1 MKKRYALAVACLC
14 VAGVQRASALEQS
27 DGIYQIGNALD
38 LIDFAGVVNG
48 GLSSAQA
55 VITADIDLSGSSF
68 TPIGNTLMPFRGV
81 LDGQGHTITN
91 YHYESAAESEGF
103 IGSLYGG
110 TVENLTIEGTLVAK
124 NGKTGFVGV
133 ADAGAVVRNIVS
145 RLNVDCQN
153 TGHCGGVV
161 GSLLQAHIDRCTY
174 AGVFEIQA
182 DIKGDSDGGV
192 AGYTNLGHIT
202 NSLFTGT
209 IKANGSNN
217 LGGILGY
224 VNNASF
230 QGLANNLSTG
240 SFEVAEPS
248 ATTAAVLGHANTNTP
263 KGVLTNNYYRE
274 GCGLESGMKG
284 AQAVPTASV
293 TDEQLASGEVAYSL
307 NKGNDAP
314 VWMQDLGTDPQP
326 TLQGDKVVYANGSLN
341 CDGTPKG
348 DLTYSN
354 TNEGLTQDAHQFD
367 QELGVCAVCGQ
378 FEQDADGYVLVRS
391 GKALRLVAE
400 RVNGGQTEMNLRFT
414 ADLDLSGEAW
424 TPIGNDS
431 QIFRG
436 NVDGQ
441 GHTISGMTVD
451 WNEPGAGLFG
461 TVASGT
467 FSDFVIDAS
476 CAVTG
481 VKYSGGLIGHS
492 YGTGVVNIVRVGVE
506 CNVTCNGEAAAGLIG
521 NANAGSV
528 CNITSCYTTG
538 EISASQDAAAFSG
551 WEGNVGAT
559 IRDSWS
565 IAVVTNYQ
573 DDAHYLARYGGL
585 TLTNCFCPFGTQGTH
600 IEAEDAESGRLAWL
614 LNGGKLSG
622 ALWHQT
628 VGEDP
633 HPVLDASHG
642 IVYKAGDTYASI
654 IDEASLKAF
663 RDDVVAE
670 ENAYLQEVI
679 ACQAV
684 MDAYSQQ
691 LSAFAGITGLDAC
704 VEAYEQLQE
713 GRKAVEVS
721 AAAYASY
728 IQVCANTMTYLE
740 ENEFAGSMR
749 EKLETY
755 LTEEVEPG
763 EEYPNGSQAYIVAHH
778 TLTDEQI
785 AAEQAYVEEM
795 LKQAIVTGYTAGSE
809 ITNLL
814 VNPTFADG
822 FEGWNAT
829 FKGESMTAGGVK
841 ELMPAAEAWNCTFE
855 MQQTLTGLTNGVYMV
870 QANAAFRAAG
880 DYLSFLHG
888 AVLRAGDNVNF
899 VMMEGEDVLPI
910 EDAVDGV
917 NCHLTGDWPDHHYI
931 SEDGVDG
938 YVPVGPLGCSYAFA
952 AGRYLNSVAVEV
964 TDGTLT
970 LGIGNPGTGMSN
982 DWTGMGNFRLFY
994 LGTADEAADRLG
1006 EVLEGYVGRA
1016 RTILSFA
1023 WSDGEDFNL
1032 YPNMSNSLKEQ
1043 LTQAVEG
1050 TAVAADGAARLA
1062 LVDRFSDLFQQV
1074 ADCRKAYV
1082 DMVKTASNVEAS
1094 VSQMFDVG
1102 LISEQDR
1109 DMALELVE
1117 GAWTHYTAGDV
1128 TAEEAR
1134 QLTES
1139 FNNSSLYPPIEDG
1152 YYVLSTPEQ
1161 LQLFAFMVNTGMA
1174 NINGKLTA
1182 DIDLKDIE
1190 FTPIG
1195 WNLTDDCLAAN
1206 DTYVFRGTFDGQG
1219 HTISN
1224 LVINKPQSIGV
1235 GFFGNIGSPATIK
1248 NLRLDNTCAITGY
1261 DRTGLIGR
1269 SQGSGDIYLEGLGN
1283 EGSVT
1288 SNVAAAGILGNA
1300 NSGSIAHL
1308 TNCYSTGA
1316 IMQSGGF
1323 ATGMDCAQICGW
1335 FGSVGATVDNCWSIS
1350 PVSGYQ
1356 EISRIFCR
1364 QNNSQTVLTNCYSL
1378 YGDGSQA
1385 TLIKPEEVA
1394 DGTLTWNLNGGLT
1407 ENPVWRQNLGTDAH
1421 PVLDA
1426 THAIVEKAEDG
1437 SFHNIGGE
1445 SGIADAVEADTPVC
1459 VTDLQ
1464 GRVLRSVSGNGSAT
1478 KGLPKGIYVVKG
1490 KNSVRKV
1497 LVR

>member
-1 MKKRYALAVACLC
+1 MKKRYALAAACLC
-14 VAGVQRASALEQS
+14 MAGMQNARALEQS
-27 DGIYQIGNALD
+27 DGVYQIGSAVD
-38 LIDFAGVVNG
+38 LIDFAGLVNG
-48 GLSSAQA
+48 GLGAAKA

-68 TPIGNTLMPFRGV
+68 TPIGNTLVPFRGSI
-81 LDGQGHTITN
+81 DGQGHTITN
-91 YHYESAAESEGF
+91 YYYETAAEGEGF

-110 TVENLTIEGTLVAK
+110 TLENLTLEGTLVAR
-124 NGKTGFVGV
+124 NGKTGLVGV
-133 ADAGAVVRNIVS
+133 ADGAAVVRNIVS
-145 RLNVDCQN
+145 RLNVDCRN

-174 AGVFEIQA
+174 GGVFEIQA

-202 NSLFTGT
+202 NCLFVGT
-209 IKANGSNN
+209 IKANESNN

-224 VNNASF
+224 VNNGSF
-230 QGLANNLSTG
+230 QGLANNLSAG
-240 SFEVAEPS
+240 SFEVATPS
-248 ATTAAVLGHANTNTP
+248 GTTAAVLGHANTSTP

-284 AQAVPTASV
+284 AQAVAPTSV
-293 TDEQLASGEVAYSL
+293 TEAQLASGEVTYCL

-314 VWMQDLGTDPQP
+314 VWMQEIGVDALP

-341 CDGTPKG
+341 CDGTPK
-348 DLTYSN
+348 DNLVYSN
-354 TNEGLTQDAHQFD
+354 TDEGLKQDPHQFD
-367 QELGVCAVCGQ
+367 EELGVCSVCGQ
-378 FEQDADGYVLVRS
+378 FEKDADGYISIRS

-400 RVNGGQTEMNLRFT
+400 RVNSGQTDMNLRLV
-414 ADLDLSGEAW
+414 ADLDLSGETW
-424 TPIGNDS
+424 TPIGNDTRM
-431 QIFRG
+431 FRG

-461 TVASGT
+461 TVASGN
-467 FSDFVIDAS
+467 FSDLVIDAS
-476 CAVTG
+476 CSVTG

-492 YGTGVVNIVRVGVE
+492 YGSGVVNITRVGVE

-521 NANAGSV
+521 NANSGSV

-538 EISASQDAAAFSG
+538 EITANKDAAAFSG
-551 WEGNVGAT
+551 WEGNVGAV

-585 TLTNCFCPFGTQGTH
+585 TLTNCFCPYGTQGTH

-642 IVYKAGDTYASI
+642 IVYQAGENYASI
-654 IDEASLKAF
+654 KDNASLGTF
-663 RDDVVAE
+663 RDDVTAE
-670 ENAYLQEVI
+670 ERAYLDETV

-684 MDAYSQQ
+684 IDAYSAQ
-691 LSAFAGITGLDAC
+691 LDAFAATTSMEAC
-704 VEAYEQLQE
+704 MEAYEQLQE
-713 GRKAVEVS
+713 GRKAVETS

-728 IQVCANTMTYLE
+728 IQVCENTLTYLE

-755 LTEEVEPG
+755 LSDNVEPG
-763 EEYPNGSQAYIVAHH
+763 DEYPNGSQAYIVEHH

-795 LKQAIVTGYTAGSE
+795 LKQAIATGYTAGAE
-809 ITNLL
+809 ITSLL
-814 VNPTFADG
+814 VNPTLSDG
-822 FEGWNAT
+822 FEGWNPT

-841 ELMPAAEAWNCTFE
+841 ELMPSAEAWNCTFD
-855 MQQTLTGLTNGVYMV
+855 MQQTLTGLTSGIYML

-880 DYLSFLHG
+880 DYLSMLHG
-888 AVLRAGDNVNF
+888 AVLRAGGNVNF
-899 VMMEGEDVLPI
+899 VMMEGEDLLPI
-910 EDAVDGV
+910 EEAEDGV
-917 NCHLTGDWPDHHYI
+917 NCHLTGDWPDYHYI
-931 SEDGVDG
+931 NDETDG

-952 AGRYLNSVAVEV
+952 SGRYLNSVAVEV

-970 LGIGNPGTGMSN
+970 LGISNPGTGMQN

-1006 EVLEGYVGRA
+1006 EVLESYVGRA
-1016 RTILSFA
+1016 RAILDFA

-1032 YPNMSNSLKEQ
+1032 YPNMSADLKEQ
-1043 LTQAVEG
+1043 LSQTVGE
-1050 TAVAADGAARLA
+1050 TASATDGASRMA
-1062 LVDRFSDLFQQV
+1062 LVNRFSDLFQQV

-1082 DMVKTASNVEAS
+1082 EMVRTASNVEAS
-1094 VSQMFDVG
+1094 VSQMFDMG

-1109 DMALELVE
+1109 DATLELVE
-1117 GAWTHYTAGDV
+1117 STWGHYTVGDV
-1128 TAEEAR
+1128 SADEAR
-1134 QLTES
+1134 QITES
-1139 FNNSSLYPPIEDG
+1139 FNNSTLYPPMADG
-1152 YYVLSTPEQ
+1152 YYLLGTPEQ
-1161 LQLFAFMVNTGMA
+1161 LLLFAFMVNTGMA

-1182 DIDLKDIE
+1182 DIDLKDVD

-1195 WNLTDDCLAAN
+1195 WNLVDDCLTTN

-1235 GFFGNIGSPATIK
+1235 GFFGNIASPATIK

-1269 SQGSGDIYLEGLGN
+1269 SMGGGDIYLEGLGN
-1283 EGSVT
+1283 EGTVS
-1288 SNVAAAGILGNA
+1288 SDIAAAGILGNA
-1300 NSGSIAHL
+1300 NSGSVAHL

-1316 IMQSGGF
+1316 IIQMGGIV
-1323 ATGMDCAQICGW
+1323 TGKDCAQICGW

-1364 QNNSQTVLTNCYSL
+1364 QNNSQTVFTNCYSL

-1385 TLIKPEEVA
+1385 KIIQADEVSN
-1394 DGTLTWNLNGGLT
+1394 GTLTWNLNGGLT
-1407 ENPVWRQNLGTDAH
+1407 DNPVWRQNLGSDAH

-1437 SFHNIGGE
+1437 SFQNIGGG
-1445 SGIADAVEADTPVC
+1445 SGVAGIEDADAPVR

-1464 GRVLRSVSGNGSAT
+1464 GRTLRSAAGAANAT
-1478 KGLPKGIYVVKG
+1478 QGLSKGIYVVKG

-1497 LVR
+1497 LVK